1 METNENKI
9 LDDIQSQDFEK
20 HLQTITEAL
29 AMLEDENISLHK
41 SLEIYKNGK
50 EALMKAQKILDNA
63 KLEFCELDKE
73 NE

>member
-1 METNENKI
+1 MEINENEI

-20 HLQTITEAL
+20 YIETITKAL
-29 AMLEDENISLHK
+29 EMLEDDNISLHK

-63 KLEFCELDKE
+63 KLEFCELNKE
-73 NE
+73 